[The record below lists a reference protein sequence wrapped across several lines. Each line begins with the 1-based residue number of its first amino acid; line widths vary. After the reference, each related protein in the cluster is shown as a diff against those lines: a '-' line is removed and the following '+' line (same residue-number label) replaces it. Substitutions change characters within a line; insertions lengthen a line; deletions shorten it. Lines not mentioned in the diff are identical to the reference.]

1 MIKNVTIL
9 HEDEMMALESTM
21 CSLACSIKQIDDSY
35 FKNEIIRFYNAI
47 AKIFEFKEMVE

>member
-21 CSLACSIKQIDDSY
+21 CSLACNIKQIDDNY

-47 AKIFEFKEMVE
+47 AKMFEFTEIVE